1 MSRDEFQVLSAAN
14 EVAGMAAQI
23 LRNIEY
29 CAQHGDTIGKD
40 ISDMY
45 VNMLHTQIEGTV
57 EYLRAMNRDIMKRKE
72 AGHD

>member
-1 MSRDEFQVLSAAN
+1 MSREEFQVMNAAH
-14 EVAGMAAQI
+14 EVVGMAAQI

-45 VNMLHTQIEGTV
+45 VNMLYTQIEGTV
-57 EYLRAMNRDIMKRKE
+57 EYLRAMNRDIQRHRE
-72 AGHD
+72 E

>member
-23 LRNIEY
+23 LRDIDY
-29 CAQHGDTIGKD
+29 CAQHGDPIGKD

-45 VNMLHTQIEGTV
+45 INMLHTQVEGTA
-57 EYLRAMNRDIMKRKE
+57 EYLRAMRTDILKRRE
-72 AGHD
+72 AGHE

>member
-1 MSRDEFQVLSAAN
+1 MSREEFQIMNAAN
-14 EVAGMAAQI
+14 EVVGMAAQI

-45 VNMLHTQIEGTV
+45 LNMLHTQIVGTV
-57 EYLRAMNRDIMKRKE
+57 EYLRAMNRDIQKRRE
-72 AGHD
+72 E